1 MSSLSPNFKDK
12 LAKGDRER
20 LIGLLK
26 TAQAE
31 LLHLQQTDARLFK
44 NPLNPDE
51 LVLRLQDI
59 DFSERVDAFVA
70 RFGRLQDLLGDKFL
84 PAWLKAME
92 EGPGAVLENLDRAE
106 KLGLLASADKWLAVR
121 KLRNLMVHEY
131 IDQPK
136 TLHMALHAA
145 HDHVAMLA
153 QTVEMF
159 SIRTQA
165 LVD

>member
-1 MSSLSPNFKDK
+1 
-12 LAKGDRER
+12 
-20 LIGLLK
+20 
-26 TAQAE
+26 
-31 LLHLQQTDARLFK
+31 
-44 NPLNPDE
+44 
-51 LVLRLQDI
+51 
-59 DFSERVDAFVA
+59 
-70 RFGRLQDLLGDKFL
+70 
-84 PAWLKAME
+84 
-92 EGPGAVLENLDRAE
+92 
-106 KLGLLASADKWLAVR
+106 
-121 KLRNLMVHEY
+121 MVHEY

>member
-1 MSSLSPNFKDK
+1 MSSPLPNFKDK

-20 LIGLLK
+20 LAGLLK

-31 LLHLQQTDARLFK
+31 LLHLQQTDARLFSS
-44 NPLNPDE
+44 PFSPEE

-84 PAWLKAME
+84 PAWLRAME
-92 EGPGAVLENLDRAE
+92 EEAGAVLENLDRAE
-106 KLGLLASADKWLAVR
+106 KLGLMASADEWLAVR
-121 KLRNLMVHEY
+121 KFRNLMVHEY
-131 IDQPK
+131 IDHPK

-153 QTVEMF
+153 QTVEKF
-159 SIRTQA
+159 AIRTQS
-165 LVD
+165 LVN

>member
-44 NPLNPDE
+44 TPLNPDE

-84 PAWLKAME
+84 PAWLKAMRR
-92 EGPGAVLENLDRAE
+92 DRARFW
-106 KLGLLASADKWLAVR
+106 KTWTVPKSLGFWPVQINGWQCASYATSWFTNTLTSLKPCTWLYMQRMITLPCWR
-121 KLRNLMVHEY
+121 KL
-131 IDQPK
+131 
-136 TLHMALHAA
+136 
-145 HDHVAMLA
+145 
-153 QTVEMF
+153 
-159 SIRTQA
+159 
-165 LVD
+165 

>member
-1 MSSLSPNFKDK
+1 MSYLSPNFKDK

-31 LLHLQQTDARLFK
+31 LLHLQQTDASLFK
-44 NPLNPDE
+44 TPLNPDE